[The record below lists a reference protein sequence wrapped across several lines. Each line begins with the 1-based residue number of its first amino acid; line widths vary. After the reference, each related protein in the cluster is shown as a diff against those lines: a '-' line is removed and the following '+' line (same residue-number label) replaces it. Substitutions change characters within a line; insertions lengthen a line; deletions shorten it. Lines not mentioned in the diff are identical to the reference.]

1 MNSTQR
7 PFSARSY
14 RALLSALLC
23 ATVCLGFAVSAHAQQ
38 KDKKKNKDVP
48 PVSDGKPIIA
58 MTDEQ
63 QIDYMI
69 SAMLGA
75 WQLGDVDQLHKF
87 YADDVTVVNGG
98 WGPPIIGWAN
108 FVPLYQQQR
117 SRMQHVRMD
126 RDNTFIKVKGNIA
139 WACYQWEFSATLD
152 GQPSA
157 SRGQTTLIAEKRDTT
172 WLIVLNHTSIIQ
184 AVTQAQPPASGI
196 ATPQGAQPQPQPST
210 GVPPQ

>member
-1 MNSTQR
+1 MNSTLR
-7 PFSARSY
+7 PYSAWFH
-14 RALLSALLC
+14 RAVLSALLC
-23 ATVCLGFAVSAHAQQ
+23 AAVCLSFTVSIHAQQ
-38 KDKKKNKDVP
+38 KDKKKNKDTP
-48 PVSDGKPIIA
+48 PVSDGKPILA

-75 WQLGDVDQLHKF
+75 WQLGDVEKLHQF

-108 FVPLYQQQR
+108 FMPLYQQQR
-117 SRMQHVRMD
+117 ARMQHVRMD
-126 RDNTFIKVKGNIA
+126 RDNTLIKVKGNIA

-152 GQPSA
+152 EQPSA

-172 WLIVLNHTSIIQ
+172 WLIVLNHTSIVQ
-184 AVTQAQPPASGI
+184 SVTPKQPAPPPTSGSPPG
-196 ATPQGAQPQPQPST
+196 TQPQPPT
-210 GVPPQ
+210 GIPPQ

>member
-1 MNSTQR
+1 MNATLR
-7 PFSARSY
+7 PYSAWSY
-14 RALLSALLC
+14 RAVLSVLLC
-23 ATVCLGFAVSAHAQQ
+23 AAVCLSFGVSTHAQQ
-38 KDKKKNKDVP
+38 KKKNKDAPP

-69 SAMLGA
+69 SAMMGA

-87 YADDVTVVNGG
+87 YADEVTVVNGG

-126 RDNTFIKVKGNIA
+126 RDNTFIKVKGIIA

-172 WLIVLNHTSIIQ
+172 WLIVLNHTSIVQSVTPGQPAQ
-184 AVTQAQPPASGI
+184 APTSG
-196 ATPQGAQPQPQPST
+196 AAPQPQPST

>member
-1 MNSTQR
+1 MNATLR
-7 PFSARSY
+7 PYSAWSY
-14 RALLSALLC
+14 RVVLSVLLC
-23 ATVCLGFAVSAHAQQ
+23 AAVCLSFGVSTHAQQ
-38 KDKKKNKDVP
+38 KDKKKNKDTP

-98 WGPPIIGWAN
+98 WGPPIVGWAN
-108 FVPLYQQQR
+108 FMPLYQQQR

-172 WLIVLNHTSIIQ
+172 WLIVLNHTSIVQ
-184 AVTQAQPPASGI
+184 SVTPAQPTQAPASR
-196 ATPQGAQPQPQPST
+196 AAPQGAQPQPST